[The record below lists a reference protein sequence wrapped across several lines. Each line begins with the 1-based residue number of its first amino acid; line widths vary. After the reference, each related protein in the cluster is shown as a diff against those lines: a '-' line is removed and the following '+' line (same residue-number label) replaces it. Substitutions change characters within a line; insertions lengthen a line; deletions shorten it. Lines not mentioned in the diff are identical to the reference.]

1 MIVLSLHA
9 CLVTSTYSRWARVLL
24 HNVLVASLPWMFLH
38 PVDLSGMFSSRLNTR
53 ADSVILE
60 KLYQLPFD
68 NAVCLWLWWCRIL
81 GDVFMGRYHTV
92 FDFGKLRVGFAEAA

>member
-9 CLVTSTYSRWARVLL
+9 FLVTSTYSRWARVLL

-38 PVDLSGMFSSRLNTR
+38 PVDLSGMFSFRLNAQMR
-53 ADSVILE
+53 GFCY
-60 KLYQLPFD
+60 YQLPFD
-68 NAVCLWLWWCRIL
+68 NVVCLWLWWCRIL